1 MPNKI
6 KYGLSKVYY
15 AVATLGDNNTA
26 TYGEP
31 VALPGAVSLSLEPQ
45 GENTPF
51 YADNIQ
57 YYIVNAN
64 NGYEGDLEIARIP
77 DSFKTDVLGMVE
89 SGNGLFVEDAAAE
102 VIHFALL
109 FQFEGD
115 VKATRHVMYNCTAT
129 RSQATGQ
136 TKTENI
142 EPQTETITISAK
154 PIHSATL
161 NKDIVK
167 ADTNESTGSTVYDA
181 WYTAVTM
188 PTAATVTT

>member
-15 AVATLGDNNTA
+15 AIATINSDNEA
-26 TYGEP
+26 TYGTP

-51 YADNIQ
+51 YADNMQ
-57 YYIVNAN
+57 YYVVNAN

-77 DSFKTDVLGMVE
+77 DAFKTAVLGMIE
-89 SGNGLFVEDAAAE
+89 SGNGLYVEDASAS

-115 VKATRHVMYNCTAT
+115 VKNTRHVFYNCTCT
-129 RSQATGQ
+129 RPNQSGN

-142 EPQTETITISAK
+142 EPQTETITINAK
-154 PIHSATL
+154 PIHSAAL

-167 ADTNESTGSTVYDA
+167 ADTNESTTSTVYDA
-181 WYTAVTM
+181 WYDAVTM
-188 PTAATVTT
+188 PTAASAST